1 MDDLRDVV
9 LAEQAH
15 EEGLGHLG
23 ITVFL
28 KEEVEDGSV
37 FIHSPP
43 HPELD
48 PADLDAR
55 LVQMSPRTLLGFSV
69 MQLLGEQRRESVS
82 TAGHHLNTA
91 MPLKLQYRTTWV

>member
-43 HPELD
+43 QPELD
-48 PADLDAR
+48 PQAFISTRSNSQD
-55 LVQMSPRTLLGFSV
+55 VQRG
-69 MQLLGEQRRESVS
+69 QRI
-82 TAGHHLNTA
+82 
-91 MPLKLQYRTTWV
+91 MP